1 MNALTDELLMSQI
14 QSGYLVACGTLY
26 ERYKKVLFAYFF
38 NNCHNQEV
46 SEDLVQ
52 TTFEKVIKYRK
63 NYTGKGSFKSWMF
76 AIARNAY
83 IDEYK
88 KKINRDSLKSDMT
101 ESVDLDKSYDPG
113 SVHEDKELLWKSLQ
127 MLSAEKREL
136 LVLTKIKGLK
146 YKEVGEILQ
155 LSESNLKTRIYRIMK
170 ELKGHINY
178 LMLE

>member
-1 MNALTDELLMSQI
+1 MNVLTDELLMSQI
-14 QSGYLVACGTLY
+14 QSGFLDACGTLY
-26 ERYKKVLFAYFF
+26 QRYKKVLFAYFF

-52 TTFEKVIKYRK
+52 TTFEKVIKYRN

-88 KKINRDSLKSDMT
+88 KRKNHDLLKTDMT
-101 ESVDLDKSYDPG
+101 QSNALNMTHNPFSLD
-113 SVHEDKELLWKSLQ
+113 EDRELLWKCLQ
-127 MLSAEKREL
+127 MLSADKREL
-136 LVLTKIKGLK
+136 LVLTKIEGMK
-146 YKEVGEILQ
+146 YKEVGEMLH

-170 ELKGHINY
+170 ELKEHINH